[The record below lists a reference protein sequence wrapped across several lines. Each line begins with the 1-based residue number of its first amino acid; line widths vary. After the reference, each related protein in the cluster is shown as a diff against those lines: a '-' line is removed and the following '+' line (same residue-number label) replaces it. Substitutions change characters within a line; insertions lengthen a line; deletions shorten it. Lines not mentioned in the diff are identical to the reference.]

1 MLPSQRSRMER
12 FPTCRCCSSCMDKA
26 LRKAGGGTG
35 WGSGRGQIL
44 DWGEESP
51 CRQPLETKMQVS
63 LTYTPVGYATKG
75 GAAWSKEGWGEQQL
89 GRRRAGVACKS
100 QEMGIGGSS

>member
-1 MLPSQRSRMER
+1 
-12 FPTCRCCSSCMDKA
+12 
-26 LRKAGGGTG
+26 
-35 WGSGRGQIL
+35 
-44 DWGEESP
+44 
-51 CRQPLETKMQVS
+51 MQVS

-100 QEMGIGGSS
+100 QEMGIGGSSWEWTFLLWRPKGTGCNNSGWFQRVDAEGERGHLRDQ

>member
-75 GAAWSKEGWGEQQL
+75 GAAWSKEGRPEP
-89 GRRRAGVACKS
+89 
-100 QEMGIGGSS
+100 